1 LGSGNLFPIKIYRAK
16 EIAGKTGQRY
26 CVMKKTIMIT
36 GASSGIGE
44 ACARLL
50 SADGHR
56 LILTGRRLERL
67 ERLREELIKAGD
79 GEILVMGMDV
89 VDRSAVESGISNL
102 PLAWKTI
109 DVLINNAGL
118 ALGLSGIAEGD
129 PGQWDQ
135 MIDTNVKGLLY
146 VSRAVIPLMVERR
159 QGQIINIGSIAGRE
173 TYPNGNVYCATK
185 HAVNSLT
192 KGMRLDLL
200 QHGIRVSQISPG
212 AAETEFS
219 LVRFQGDAEKAKS
232 VYSGFR
238 PLVGEDVALAVKFAI
253 DMPAHANVDDLLLM
267 PSAQAS
273 ATVIRRDESQGASR

>member
-1 LGSGNLFPIKIYRAK
+1 M
-16 EIAGKTGQRY
+16 T
-26 CVMKKTIMIT
+26 KTIMIT

-50 SADGHR
+50 AVDGHR
-56 LILTGRRLERL
+56 LVLTGRRLDRL
-67 ERLREELIKAGD
+67 ERLSKELKKAGA
-79 GEILVMGMDV
+79 GGVHFLGMDV
-89 VDRSAVESGISNL
+89 RDRAAVETGISKL
-102 PLAWKTI
+102 PSGWKNI

-118 ALGLSGIAEGD
+118 ALGLSGIDGGD
-129 PGQWDQ
+129 PGEWDQ

-146 VSRAVIPLMVERR
+146 VSRAVIPLMIERG

-185 HAVNSLT
+185 HAVSSLT

-200 QHGIRVSQISPG
+200 PYGIRVSQVSPG
-212 AAETEFS
+212 AVETEFS
-219 LVRFQGDAEKAKS
+219 LVRFHGDAQKAKG

-238 PLVGEDVALAVKFAI
+238 PLSGEDVAVAVKFAI
-253 DMPAHANVDDLLLM
+253 DMPGHVNVDDLLLM

-273 ATVIRRDESQGASR
+273 ATVIRRDESQGGSHHGGSHHGGSHYAGSHHGEAHQGGAH